1 MLLFLLK
8 GDGCRPLNI
17 NMIQN
22 GRSQG
27 IIYNSRP
34 GIKVHH
40 LDNVQVPQNFAMVE
54 QVLFKSFTCL
64 LKLLSFDGTKKG
76 KYLQQLW

>member
-1 MLLFLLK
+1 MLK
-8 GDGCRPLNI
+8 GVGCLTLNI
-17 NMIQN
+17 NKIQN

-76 KYLQQLW
+76 KFLQQL